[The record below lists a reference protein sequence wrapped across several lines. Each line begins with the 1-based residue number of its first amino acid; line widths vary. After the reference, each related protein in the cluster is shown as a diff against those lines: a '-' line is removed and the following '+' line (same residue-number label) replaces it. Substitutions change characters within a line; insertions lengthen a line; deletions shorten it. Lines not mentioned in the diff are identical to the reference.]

1 MSCIDFVCFLL
12 VAGSTTPFYDYRYT
26 IYDYSA
32 SAIDL
37 PFGKHPSDDR
47 RPVLVEEGLA
57 GVLAHQ
63 YVVERH
69 GAGQGREGA
78 VVRGQLE
85 GKGALVEVQGQG
97 QINFANL
104 IPGLALGGC

>member
-1 MSCIDFVCFLL
+1 MIIQHRRLIFPLADTHSI
-12 VAGSTTPFYDYRYT
+12 
-26 IYDYSA
+26 
-32 SAIDL
+32 
-37 PFGKHPSDDR
+37 DR

-69 GAGQGREGA
+69 WAGEGREGA

-97 QINFANL
+97 QIHFANL
-104 IPGLALGGC
+104 IPGLVLGGC